1 MQQLN
6 CTQHTQLSCQ
16 VAAQFVG
23 HVHEID
29 PVPDISSEHII
40 LWGVNT
46 SLLPRHDIS
55 FPYATR
61 KYDEIYCAW
70 FFWNYQE
77 PFISHHKSMV
87 SSLELFT
94 SRWVHHWFFPHTT
107 QRSLDRWLCAQATRC
122 QSKPSSPS
130 LVLDSPQRRHV
141 GVSSSSNPYGA
152 RSIFNATEGMTW
164 HGYGNTWNASWS
176 GCHTSP
182 WWSLDCS
189 IWWGRKILVGWHS
202 ITAKLLRTNTYWE

>member
-61 KYDEIYCAW
+61 KYEIYCAW

-87 SSLELFT
+87 SSLELFP
-94 SRWVHHWFFPHTT
+94 RWIHHWVFSPHHPEISGSVAVCSGYTLPVKAFESFVGSWFASASPCGG
-107 QRSLDRWLCAQATRC
+107 QFVIQSL
-122 QSKPSSPS
+122 
-130 LVLDSPQRRHV
+130 
-141 GVSSSSNPYGA
+141 
-152 RSIFNATEGMTW
+152 
-164 HGYGNTWNASWS
+164 WS
-176 GCHTSP
+176 TVN
-182 WWSLDCS
+182 L
-189 IWWGRKILVGWHS
+189 
-202 ITAKLLRTNTYWE
+202 